1 MPLLYRRGG
10 PLNAVATQPAL
21 HPLGFADETVRVDFF
36 YGADPRE
43 GFYLL
48 IGQLPAARAE
58 VVVELLQRAGPYY
71 GGGNPVLSEEPVERD
86 LGVAPSCLLG
96 DPAYHVERGPVAL
109 RGPALPV
116 LFHRLDSAGDARVF
130 GWFLAAPILP

>member
-10 PLNAVATQPAL
+10 PPTLSLRSPPL
-21 HPLGFADETVRVDFF
+21 HPLGFADETVRVDFL

-43 GFYLL
+43 GFHLPF
-48 IGQLPAARAE
+48 GQLPAAHAE

-71 GGGNPVLSEEPVERD
+71 GGGNPVLPEEPVERD

-130 GWFLAAPILP
+130 GWLLATPVLP